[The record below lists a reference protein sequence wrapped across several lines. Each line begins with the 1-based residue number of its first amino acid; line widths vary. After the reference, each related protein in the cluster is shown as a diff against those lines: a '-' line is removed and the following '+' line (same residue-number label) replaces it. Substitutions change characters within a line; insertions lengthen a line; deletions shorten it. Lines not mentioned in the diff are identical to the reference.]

1 MLEESSSNGGRQNG
15 GPRLHSQQQ
24 QQQFADRLS
33 SALNAGNIS
42 HNQSIYANTV
52 ALPKMNGTVTTGK
65 LYHFYTLH
73 FSFSLKECNITYH
86 LRQI

>member
-52 ALPKMNGTVTTGK
+52 ALPKMNGNVTTGK
-65 LYHFYTLH
+65 LYHFLYLVLYKLFH
-73 FSFSLKECNITYH
+73 SIID
-86 LRQI
+86 QIISR